1 MPRLRPVDLDFVRTA
16 PRHHVNEAIVPAPI
30 SRVFGAVSGDPSG
43 WRDWFPGFSSGHYEG
58 ASGVGAVRVVKYQ
71 GTTFRETILAWDEPS
86 RWTFRVDSST
96 VPIAN
101 ALIEDWTF
109 EDAPGGT
116 LARWTFNVEPNLLGR
131 LIAPAQ
137 LRVMSR
143 IFQRA
148 MRNLGGQLSR

>member
-1 MPRLRPVDLDFVRTA
+1 LARLRPVDLDFVRTA
-16 PRHHVNEAIVPAPI
+16 PRRYVNEAIVVAPH
-30 SRVFGAVSGDPSG
+30 SRVFDAVSGDPSG
-43 WRDWFPGFSSGHYEG
+43 WKDWFPGFSAGHYEG
-58 ASGVGAVRVVKYQ
+58 EPGVGAVRVVKYQ

-86 RWTFRVDSST
+86 RWAFRVDGST
-96 VPIAN
+96 VAIAN

-109 EDAPGGT
+109 TDAPGGT
-116 LARWTFNVEPNLLGR
+116 LARWTFNVDPNLLGR

-148 MRNLGGQLSR
+148 MRNLSERLSD